1 MPTPG
6 QAMFLFGAIILLRW
20 LSLGFGADV
29 PGLIYTAVSLLAF
42 VATPTLIMTVML
54 NSRPAQSLAL
64 RSPKWGEIGVAAGL
78 ALLLLPPLAGLAQSI
93 FSNFPRLTELLEERQ
108 PMVSELRDLRDLGP
122 PLVAFALLPAICEEL
137 AFRGFILTGLLRRLR
152 PRNAVLL
159 SSFLFALF
167 HMNVFQFAASFLL
180 GIVLG
185 LLTVRSKSILPAI
198 LFHFLH
204 NALLIVGMYLLNA
217 ASSQAMPDLTGV
229 FWSVMIGVCLVTGVG
244 TLWWL
249 YRKPYV
255 AIERELAQR
264 RHAGEAE
271 TAANS

>member
-108 PMVSELRDLRDLGP
+108 PMVSELRNLRELGA

-152 PRNAVLL
+152 PRNAILL
-159 SSFLFALF
+159 SSFLFAPF
-167 HMNVFQFAASFLL
+167 HMNVFQFLPSFLF
-180 GIVLG
+180 GFGLG
-185 LLTVRSKSILPAI
+185 LLTLRSKSVFPAI
-198 LFHFLH
+198 MFHFLH
-204 NALLIVGMYLLNA
+204 NALLILGMYVVNSANTATL
-217 ASSQAMPDLTGV
+217 PDLTNV
-229 FWSVMIGVCLVTGVG
+229 FWGIVLAACLLLGMG

-249 YRKPYV
+249 YRKPY
-255 AIERELAQR
+255 IDLQRELEREM
-264 RHAGEAE
+264 EE
-271 TAANS
+271 DE

>member
-1 MPTPG
+1 
-6 QAMFLFGAIILLRW
+6 
-20 LSLGFGADV
+20 
-29 PGLIYTAVSLLAF
+29 LAF
-42 VATPTLIMTVML
+42 VATPTLIMALML
-54 NSRPAQSLAL
+54 NTRPTQALAL
-64 RSPKWGEIGVAAGL
+64 RSPKWGEVGVAAAL
-78 ALLLLPPLAGLAQSI
+78 ALMLLPPLAALAQWVL
-93 FSNFPRLTELLEERQ
+93 SNFPDLRRLLEERQ
-108 PMVSELRDLRDLGP
+108 PLVRELRDLRDIGP

-137 AFRGFILTGLLRRLR
+137 TFRGFILTGLLRRLR

-180 GIVLG
+180 GVVLG

-204 NALLIVGMYLLNA
+204 NALLIVGMYLVNG
-217 ASSQAMPDLTGV
+217 ASSQTMPDLTGV
-229 FWSVMIGVCLVTGVG
+229 FWIVMIGVCLVTGVG

-255 AIERELAQR
+255 AIERELAR
-264 RHAGEAE
+264 RSPVAEAE
-271 TAANS
+271 PAAKP